1 MSETEIIAMEDDF
14 LQKDLER
21 MIQRQCGKWKKYA
34 EK

>member
-21 MIQRQCGKWKKYA
+21 MIQRQCGKRKKYA